1 MNCPSF
7 EAFRTIME
15 APTII
20 PTNPGFEVSVHKTL
34 KSINSKI
41 SSIFSIRPRTY
52 PVKYYRQS
60 SEQYLPGSFD
70 LNFAS
75 ISLGFPISFA
85 FSRDNSP
92 IFSTTMPI
100 TERTSLDMKATLSLN
115 NPVLNCSTQR
125 ITEKTNLNAN
135 LLIYNKFNDATLSL
149 SFTTGIPKRFCFG
162 FSCLMSTNEKRNA
175 SMIFQI
181 PLPKTKNSFGVILNN
196 IGDKESFNFA
206 LTDACYLSDK
216 TCCGASLQ
224 IDPVSTN
231 SVFTLGF
238 QRAFLQS
245 SVCACADSK
254 GTIAS
259 LYSKRVNDK
268 LTVLVTSLA
277 NPAAG
282 AYSFGFGMDINADV
296 DLKKLEEEVENQ
308 N

>member
-34 KSINSKI
+34 ESINSKI
-41 SSIFSIRPRTY
+41 WSNFSIRPRTY

-70 LNFAS
+70 FNFTS
-75 ISLGFPISFA
+75 LCLGFPISFA

-92 IFSTTMPI
+92 VFSTTMPI
-100 TERTSLDMKATLSLN
+100 TEGTSLDMKATMSLS

-125 ITEKTNLNAN
+125 VTEKTNLTAN

-149 SFTTGIPKRFCFG
+149 NFATGIPKRFCFG
-162 FSCLMSTNEKRNA
+162 LSYLTSTNEKRNA

-181 PLPKTKNSFGVILNN
+181 PLPKTKNSFGIILNN
-196 IGDKESFNFA
+196 IGDSESFNFA

-216 TCCGASLQ
+216 TCCGVSLQ
-224 IDPVSTN
+224 FDPVSTN
-231 SVFTLGF
+231 SEFTLGF
-238 QRAFLQS
+238 QRAFLQA
-245 SVCACADSK
+245 SVCACVNNK

-268 LTVLVTSLA
+268 LTVLITSLA
-277 NPAAG
+277 NPIFG
-282 AYSFGFGMDINADV
+282 AYSFGFGMDINADI
-296 DLKKLEEEVENQ
+296 DLKKLEEEAEN
-308 N
+308 